1 MTVPSKTSLS
11 AWHALRNRLHELR
24 IRSRRVVIAEGLFTA
39 GALICILAL
48 SLAALESSLYLGPAV
63 RLALVSG
70 GFILLAA
77 VLVRRYLGRLR
88 RGFTDEDLGR
98 RVDLQY
104 PDLNDRVTVALQ
116 LARQREAGSRAS
128 PALLD
133 AAVDDA
139 ARSTGSVDFNE
150 ADQRHRIARSARG
163 FGIAALLVLLA
174 LAAYGAPL
182 SGALNRLASPLTHF
196 QPPQRTFLDILPG
209 DVEVTAGGQVTIM
222 AEAAGEIPD
231 RAVLRLTSDEGRI
244 SDLEMKAGAPSTFSH
259 TLREIRES
267 LTYVVEAGDAA
278 SQPFRINAIER
289 PFLGALRLTY
299 HYPPYTRLQPT
310 TTTEGGDIVALKGTR
325 VELAAVDAGHA
336 GHGGHAGHAGRSL
349 SEAAL
354 YLEHAETPIAMK
366 VANDTATVQLAVR
379 SDRRYRVILRNS
391 DGYENANP
399 AWYRIIALPDR
410 MPSLRILAPGRDTDI
425 TENMVVS
432 FLVSGTDDFGF
443 SGMNLVYRKEPEGE
457 ERSRPVPV
465 DTESTMISQPFVWDL
480 SNENLFPGDVV
491 SYRIEL
497 YDNDA
502 ISGPKRAV
510 SRTYTLRFPS
520 IEEIYDQIDDT
531 QEQQVSD
538 MEDML
543 EEQVESRKK
552 IEELNRTLEQKAREE
567 TDGTQTQELTWEQK
581 KEIESV
587 LDGQEKATDE
597 LLEAAEAVRSAMEK
611 LEDHDSPSQ
620 ELIDKMDQLRKLF
633 QEIATPELL
642 KAMQELKQALQSFDD
657 EKLKASMESFEFE
670 QEEFLKRLERS
681 LAMLKRIRTE
691 QLLMAAVR
699 QTQDLAVRQDELRYA
714 TENISSS
721 EEGSELGEKQ
731 RRLGDDTGALQRD
744 LERVAREMDAF
755 GDMPAEQV
763 RDVSREMD
771 RREMTGAMDRIARQ
785 LRVGRMQRAMDGQQE
800 MSQALSGL
808 NQRLQEI
815 QDQLQEDRMRE
826 VAEGMRR
833 AMHRLVDLSVSQE
846 TLNDRTRSPGGSGT
860 RITVLT
866 EDQQG
871 LLGGASLVAND
882 IVTMA
887 QKTMFISPSI
897 GRALGQTLNSME
909 RAEGHLAE
917 QQRDTASGEQLAA
930 MKALNETVLALQ
942 RAMRNMANSGSS
954 SGMMD
959 LIERLQGMARQQT
972 GINDQMDRMMDET
985 NGGMDLETQAQVS
998 RLAARQE
1005 ALRKSL
1011 EQLRREQQDHQDQV
1025 LGRLQEI
1032 ENEMEDTVRDLER
1045 YRIDPALVE
1054 RQQRILSRL
1063 LDASRSIRGQKREN
1077 RRRAAPGED
1086 VADRP
1091 LPGDLPGDL
1100 TRLERSLRDDVS
1112 GRIEEGEYPRE
1123 YEELIRAYFR
1133 ALSHIPVVN

>member
-1 MTVPSKTSLS
+1 M
-11 AWHALRNRLHELR
+11 
-24 IRSRRVVIAEGLFTA
+24 
-39 GALICILAL
+39 
-48 SLAALESSLYLGPAV
+48 
-63 RLALVSG
+63 
-70 GFILLAA
+70 
-77 VLVRRYLGRLR
+77 
-88 RGFTDEDLGR
+88 
-98 RVDLQY
+98 
-104 PDLNDRVTVALQ
+104 
-116 LARQREAGSRAS
+116 
-128 PALLD
+128 
-133 AAVDDA
+133 
-139 ARSTGSVDFNE
+139 
-150 ADQRHRIARSARG
+150 
-163 FGIAALLVLLA
+163 
-174 LAAYGAPL
+174 
-182 SGALNRLASPLTHF
+182 
-196 QPPQRTFLDILPG
+196 
-209 DVEVTAGGQVTIM
+209 
-222 AEAAGEIPD
+222 
-231 RAVLRLTSDEGRI
+231 
-244 SDLEMKAGAPSTFSH
+244 
-259 TLREIRES
+259 
-267 LTYVVEAGDAA
+267 
-278 SQPFRINAIER
+278 
-289 PFLGALRLTY
+289 
-299 HYPPYTRLQPT
+299 
-310 TTTEGGDIVALKGTR
+310 
-325 VELAAVDAGHA
+325 ELAAVDAGH
-336 GHGGHAGHAGRSL
+336 GGRSL

-354 YLEHAETPIAMK
+354 HLEHADGPVAME
-366 VANDTATVQLAVR
+366 VADDTATAQLTVR
-379 SDRRYRVILRNS
+379 SDQRYRVMLRNS
-391 DGYENANP
+391 DGHENADP

-410 MPSLRILAPGRDTDI
+410 MPSLRVLSPGRDTEI
-425 TENMVVS
+425 TENMVVP

-443 SGMNLVYRKEPEGE
+443 SAMNLVYRKEPEGE

-465 DTESTMISQPFVWDL
+465 DMASTMISQPFVWDL
-480 SNENLFPGDVV
+480 SSENLFPGDVV
-491 SYRIEL
+491 SYRVEL
-497 YDNDA
+497 YNNDA

-531 QEQQVSD
+531 QEQQVAD

-543 EEQVESRKK
+543 EEQEEARKK
-552 IEELNRTLEQKAREE
+552 IEELNRTLEQKTREE
-567 TDGTQTQELTWEQK
+567 TDGTQDLTWEEK

-587 LDGQEKATDE
+587 LDGQERAADE

-620 ELIDKMDQLRKLF
+620 DLIDKMDQLRKLF

-642 KAMQELKQALQSFDD
+642 KAMQELQQALQSFDD
-657 EKLKASMESFEFE
+657 EKLKASMESFELE

-699 QTQDLAVRQDELRYA
+699 QTRDLAVRQDELRYA
-714 TENISSS
+714 TENVSSG
-721 EEGSELGEKQ
+721 EEGLELGEKQ
-731 RRLGDDTGALQRD
+731 RGLGTDTDALQRD
-744 LERVAREMDAF
+744 LERLAREMDAF
-755 GDMPAEQV
+755 RDMPAEQV
-763 RDVSREMD
+763 REVSREMD
-771 RREMTGAMDRIARQ
+771 RQEMTDAMERIAQQ
-785 LRVGRMQRAMDGQQE
+785 LQVGRMQRAMDGQQE

-815 QDQLQEDRMRE
+815 QEQVQEDRMRE
-826 VAEGMRR
+826 IAEGMRR
-833 AMHRLVDLSVSQE
+833 AMHQLVDLSVSQE
-846 TLNDRTRSPGGSGT
+846 TLNERTRIPGGSGT
-860 RITVLT
+860 RIAVLT

-909 RAEGHLAE
+909 RAEGQLAE

-972 GINDQMDRMMDET
+972 GINDQMDRMMDQT

-1011 EQLRREQQDHQDQV
+1011 QQLRREQQDQQGQV

-1032 ENEMEDTVRDLER
+1032 ESEMEDTVRELQQ

-1086 VADRP
+1086 VV
-1091 LPGDLPGDL
+1091 DLPSPGGLPDEL
-1100 TRLERSLRDDVS
+1100 TRLERAIRDDIP
-1112 GRIEEGEYPRE
+1112 GRTEDGAYPRE